1 MAFWKKNC
9 KKCGKKIEKKYT
21 YCPYCGSNLLDIMEE
36 SKNYGFL
43 GRDDDF
49 DFFKEE
55 TKLPFGMNFI
65 FKNLI
70 KEMDKQFQELD
81 RQIGQEARQKE
92 IKHREQKPKRQIGEN
107 QNPFLKQGGI
117 SINISSSSDSGIPV
131 IKIKG
136 FGNIP
141 EFKEIENNLIQEKRE
156 NKQKKIMPV
165 ISEEK
170 AKEFAKLPRQEAES
184 KVRRLSGRVIYEI
197 ELPGVKNLKDIVINK
212 LENSIEIKAFSK
224 DKAYFK
230 LLPFSLPLIRYRLL
244 KEKLILELGE
254 K

>member
-1 MAFWKKNC
+1 MAFWKKTC
-9 KKCGKKIEKKYT
+9 KKCGKKIEKKYS
-21 YCPYCGSNLLDIMEE
+21 YCPYCGSNLLDIREE

-55 TKLPFGMNFI
+55 TKLPMGFNFI
-65 FKNLI
+65 FKNLM
-70 KEMDKQFQELD
+70 KEMNKQIQELD
-81 RQIGQEARQKE
+81 KQTGQETKQ
-92 IKHREQKPKRQIGEN
+92 REQKPKRQIKEN
-107 QNPFLKQGGI
+107 QNPFLNQGGI
-117 SINISSSSDSGIPV
+117 SINISSSSDLGIPV

-136 FGNIP
+136 LGNIP
-141 EFKEIENNLIQEKRE
+141 EFREMENNLIQEKKE
-156 NKQKKIMPV
+156 NKQKNIMPI

-184 KVRRLSGRVIYEI
+184 KVRRLSGKVIYEI

-244 KEKLILELGE
+244 REKLILELGE